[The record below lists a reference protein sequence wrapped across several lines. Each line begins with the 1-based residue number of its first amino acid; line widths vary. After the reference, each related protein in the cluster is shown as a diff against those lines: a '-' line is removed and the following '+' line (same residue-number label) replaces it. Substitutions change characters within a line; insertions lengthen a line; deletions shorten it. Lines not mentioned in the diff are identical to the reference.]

1 MKKHPKIPSHA
12 FAVAPMLE
20 RTDRHFRY
28 FFRQISAGALLY
40 TEMVFDLAILHG
52 DAETL
57 LGHRDEEHPLALQ
70 IASSDPARAARA
82 VKKALAYTF
91 DEVNLNVGCPSEKSQ
106 NAGIG
111 AVLMRTPERVAE
123 IARAVYEETGVR
135 ISVKHR
141 LGLDTD
147 GGYAPL
153 ARFVETVAGDGVVTT
168 FIVHAR
174 KALLSLD
181 TRKNR
186 EVPPLRHDLVHR
198 LKREHPELTILTN
211 GGIQDLEAVARH
223 LEAVDGVMVGRAATE
238 DPWRFAAVDAQ
249 IFGLPRRPTRQGVVE
264 AMAAY
269 LENALADG
277 APAAAVLRHLIPLF
291 RGVPGARRWRRA
303 LTETVTTPEGLL
315 AALKA
320 IPPEIRLEP
329 PMPHTAQR

>member
-1 MKKHPKIPSHA
+1 MTPPAKVPSHA

-52 DAETL
+52 DTERL

-70 IASSDPARAARA
+70 IASSDPGRAARA
-82 VKKALAYTF
+82 VRKALAYTF

-106 NAGIG
+106 HSGIG
-111 AVLMRTPERVAE
+111 AVLMRNPGRVAE
-123 IARAVYEETGVR
+123 IARAVYDECGVR
-135 ISVKHR
+135 LSVKHR

-147 GGYAPL
+147 EGYAPL
-153 ARFVETVAGDGVVTT
+153 ARFVETVAAGGVVTT

-198 LKREHPELTILTN
+198 LKREFPELTILTN
-211 GGIQDLEAVARH
+211 GGIQDLKAVTRH

-238 DPWRFAAVDAQ
+238 DPWCFAAVDAQ

-269 LENALADG
+269 LDDALG
-277 APAAAVLRHLIPLF
+277 EGVPAAAILRHLVPLF
-291 RGVPGARRWRRA
+291 RGVPGARHWRRA
-303 LTETVTTPEGLL
+303 LTESVTSPEGLL
-315 AALKA
+315 EALKA
-320 IPPEIRLEP
+320 IPPEVRLEP
-329 PMPHTAQR
+329 PKPHTAPT